1 MTGSEIGLLVGV
13 LLIGAL
19 VAWNNRGRPLPGEG
33 GGQSGLSRFLSSLLA
48 DDLSLAVSGGGLVLA
63 LLGSVTANPW
73 LAGVGLTAAFG
84 GPMAVALRNEL
95 RRLWEGI
102 RIQLTVPQTVG
113 AGVTRLLGMLPL
125 TRGLGQALGGLARRA
140 TAPLAA
146 LGKLMGSGRRGLLV
160 WGRRAR
166 QLTGAG
172 MVAAAIGLGV
182 SGVLLGDSDDT
193 AMRAATEAVPRG
205 GGAVAARAGAAA
217 ELDPGWLEG
226 LARAWFTYEGEER
239 WLAGLEPYLVLGGT
253 HVLRACL
260 REQSRLGWR
269 LARTSIV
276 EGPWVEVQGP
286 LSQLEYGLAGRGGA
300 VGQPDIRRQYGVEL
314 RPDDVGV
321 RLSAVVAREL
331 PPEKARLP
339 GTDIITRPQR
349 VDVQFFIVG
358 GKAVPDV
365 WECGR
370 GVAFVG

>member
-1 MTGSEIGLLVGV
+1 MTGSGIEW
-13 LLIGAL
+13 LIIAL
-19 VAWNNRGRPLPGEG
+19 AIMGGFFTVWNNREKLRPSEWRE
-33 GGQSGLSRFLSSLLA
+33 QTQIARVLSSLMG
-48 DDLSLAVSGGGLVLA
+48 DNLSIVLFFGGLGLLMWGGGF
-63 LLGSVTANPW
+63 PW
-73 LAGVGLTAAFG
+73 LMRVGLMVAIG

-102 RIQLTVPQTVG
+102 RIQLTLPQTVG
-113 AGVTRLLGMLPL
+113 AGVTRLLGRLPL
-125 TRGLGQALGGLARRA
+125 ARGLGQTAGGLARRA
-140 TAPLAA
+140 AAPLAA
-146 LGKLMGSGRRGLLV
+146 LGKLVGGGRRGLLV

-172 MVAAAIGLGV
+172 MMAAAIGLGV
-182 SGVLLGDSDDT
+182 SSLLLGDSDGR
-193 AMRAATEAVPRG
+193 AMKAATEAVARG
-205 GGAVAARAGAAA
+205 GGAVSARADAAA

-226 LARAWFTYEGEER
+226 LARAWFTYEGEKR
-239 WLAGLEPYLVLGGT
+239 WLAGLEPYLVPAGT
-253 HVLRACL
+253 GVLRECL
-260 REQSRLGWR
+260 RDQSRLGWR

>member
-1 MTGSEIGLLVGV
+1 MTGSGIEW
-13 LLIGAL
+13 LIIAL
-19 VAWNNRGRPLPGEG
+19 AIMGGFFTVWNNREKLRPSEWRE
-33 GGQSGLSRFLSSLLA
+33 QTQIARVLSSLMG
-48 DDLSLAVSGGGLVLA
+48 DNLSIVLFFGGLGLLMWGGGF
-63 LLGSVTANPW
+63 PW
-73 LAGVGLTAAFG
+73 LMRVGLMVAIG

-102 RIQLTVPQTVG
+102 RIQLTLPQTVG
-113 AGVTRLLGMLPL
+113 AGVTRLLGRLPL
-125 TRGLGQALGGLARRA
+125 ARGLGQTAGGLARRA
-140 TAPLAA
+140 AAPLAA
-146 LGKLMGSGRRGLLV
+146 LGKLVGGGRRGLLV

-172 MVAAAIGLGV
+172 MMAAAIGLGV
-182 SGVLLGDSDDT
+182 SSLLLGDSDGR
-193 AMRAATEAVPRG
+193 AMKAATEAVARG
-205 GGAVAARAGAAA
+205 GGAVSARADAAA

-226 LARAWFTYEGEER
+226 LARAWFTYEGEEK
-239 WLAGLEPYLVLGGT
+239 WLAGLEPYLVPGGT

-314 RPDDVGV
+314 GPDDVGV

-349 VDVQFFIVG
+349 VDVQFFVVG

>member
-1 MTGSEIGLLVGV
+1 MTGSEIGLLVG
-13 LLIGAL
+13 LALIGAL
-19 VAWNNRGRPLPGEG
+19 VTWNNRGRPLPGG
-33 GGQSGLSRFLSSLLA
+33 GRGQVGVSRFLSSLLT
-48 DDLSLAVSGGGLVLA
+48 DDLSLALSGGGLGLA
-63 LLGSVTANPW
+63 LLGSMTANPW
-73 LAGVGLTAAFG
+73 LAGVGLTLAFG
-84 GPMAVALRNEL
+84 GPVAVALRNEL
-95 RRLWEGI
+95 RRLWEEV
-102 RIQLTVPQTVG
+102 RMQLTVPQTVG

-125 TRGLGQALGGLARRA
+125 TRGLGQAPGGLVRRA

-146 LGKLMGSGRRGLLV
+146 LGKLMGGGRRGLLV

-182 SGVLLGDSDDT
+182 SGALLGDSDGT
-193 AMRAATEAVPRG
+193 AMRAATEAAPPG
-205 GGAVAARAGAAA
+205 GGAVSARAGVAA
-217 ELDPGWLEG
+217 ELDPGWLER
-226 LARAWFTYEGEER
+226 LAQAWFTYEGEGR
-239 WLAGLEPYLVLGGT
+239 WLAGLEPYLVPGGT
-253 HVLRACL
+253 DVLRECL
-260 REQSRLGWR
+260 RNQSRLGWR

-314 RPDDVGV
+314 APNDVGV

-358 GKAVPDV
+358 GRAVPDV
-365 WECGR
+365 GECGR

>member
-1 MTGSEIGLLVGV
+1 M
-13 LLIGAL
+13 
-19 VAWNNRGRPLPGEG
+19 
-33 GGQSGLSRFLSSLLA
+33 
-48 DDLSLAVSGGGLVLA
+48 
-63 LLGSVTANPW
+63 
-73 LAGVGLTAAFG
+73 
-84 GPMAVALRNEL
+84 M
-95 RRLWEGI
+95 
-102 RIQLTVPQTVG
+102 
-113 AGVTRLLGMLPL
+113 
-125 TRGLGQALGGLARRA
+125 
-140 TAPLAA
+140 
-146 LGKLMGSGRRGLLV
+146 
-160 WGRRAR
+160 
-166 QLTGAG
+166 
-172 MVAAAIGLGV
+172 AAAVGLGV
-182 SGVLLGDSDDT
+182 SSLVLGDSDGR
-193 AMRAATEAVPRG
+193 AMRAATEAVARG
-205 GGAVAARAGAAA
+205 GGAVLARADTAA

-239 WLAGLEPYLVLGGT
+239 WLAGLEPYLVPGGT
-253 HVLRACL
+253 RVLRACL

-300 VGQPDIRRQYGVEL
+300 VGQPDIRRRYGVEL
-314 RPDDVGV
+314 GPDDVGV